1 MVTNVEKSPLIRF
14 VDELDFK
21 QIRGKIARV
30 KFAEELG
37 TMSKNRLRWIT
48 LVSGPIW
55 GIHSLTLMISCS

>member
-1 MVTNVEKSPLIRF
+1 MKKSPF

-21 QIRGKIARV
+21 QIREKIALV

-48 LVSGPIW
+48 LVRGPIM
-55 GIHSLTLMISCS
+55 GDSLSHLNGLLCVSST